1 MYRCVIIGSGLGG
14 LSCGSILSKNG
25 YEVTVLEQGTQ
36 IGGCLQCFRRGDA
49 VFDTGMHYIG
59 AGAPG
64 QTLHTL
70 LRYLDIASSVRLTPL
85 DTRGYDV
92 ISFQGEH
99 YSLAN
104 GKEHFVNAMA
114 AFFPQRRDELC
125 HYYDLVKQVAASSPL
140 HSLSRDADLNV
151 FADYQ
156 TQSVDRVIDRIISD
170 PLLRQ
175 VLVGTLPLYAGEKG
189 TTPFATHALIA
200 DSYDQS
206 ASRIVGGSATVA
218 NALADVIRSRG
229 GQVLVGQQA
238 TQIVCDDTH
247 ATAVVTSNGERYE
260 ADLVISAI
268 HPASTVKLVDSHL
281 LRPAYRRRI
290 ASYRNTTS
298 SFTVYLKFRKE
309 SVQYMNHNLYYY
321 RTPTVWNCEHYDA
334 QSWPKFL
341 LYMHFCHEENPTYA
355 ETGEVLT
362 DMGVDEVNQW
372 LGTRVGRRGDDY
384 EDFKRRKAER
394 LLDALEEEVPGI
406 RDHIETYYTSTPLTY
421 LDYTGVPDGAMYG
434 IAKDVNLVG
443 MGSVSCRTSIPNLL
457 LAGQCVT
464 LHGMMGVLAG
474 SLLTCAEV
482 LTLDEVFAQLK
493 CDE

>member
-1 MYRCVIIGSGLGG
+1 
-14 LSCGSILSKNG
+14 
-25 YEVTVLEQGTQ
+25 
-36 IGGCLQCFRRGDA
+36 
-49 VFDTGMHYIG
+49 
-59 AGAPG
+59 
-64 QTLHTL
+64 
-70 LRYLDIASSVRLTPL
+70 
-85 DTRGYDV
+85 
-92 ISFQGEH
+92 
-99 YSLAN
+99 
-104 GKEHFVNAMA
+104 
-114 AFFPQRRDELC
+114 
-125 HYYDLVKQVAASSPL
+125 
-140 HSLSRDADLNV
+140 
-151 FADYQ
+151 
-156 TQSVDRVIDRIISD
+156 
-170 PLLRQ
+170 
-175 VLVGTLPLYAGEKG
+175 
-189 TTPFATHALIA
+189 
-200 DSYDQS
+200 
-206 ASRIVGGSATVA
+206 
-218 NALADVIRSRG
+218 
-229 GQVLVGQQA
+229 
-238 TQIVCDDTH
+238 
-247 ATAVVTSNGERYE
+247 
-260 ADLVISAI
+260 
-268 HPASTVKLVDSHL
+268 
-281 LRPAYRRRI
+281 
-290 ASYRNTTS
+290 
-298 SFTVYLKFRKE
+298 
-309 SVQYMNHNLYYY
+309 MNHNLYYY

-362 DMGVDEVNQW
+362 YMGVDEVNQW